1 MQYPHIDIYIYIYI
15 IIYIYIYIYIYIL
28 SILLLSY
35 GTDKENSKSQASLVR
50 SHFLYFP
57 NLDV

>member
-1 MQYPHIDIYIYIYI
+1 MYHILYIY
-15 IIYIYIYIYIYIL
+15 YIYIYIL

-57 NLDV
+57 NLNV